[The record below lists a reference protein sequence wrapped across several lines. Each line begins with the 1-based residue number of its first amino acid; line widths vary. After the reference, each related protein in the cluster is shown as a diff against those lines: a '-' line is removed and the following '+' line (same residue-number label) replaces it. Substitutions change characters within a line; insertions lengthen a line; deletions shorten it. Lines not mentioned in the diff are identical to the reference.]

1 MNGKSI
7 QIITVFALIG
17 LVIGGVGQYV
27 DIMSDIQQAVIC
39 VISLPTFV
47 LGIMHLWKYRAG
59 EEDYPFMGY

>member
-7 QIITVFALIG
+7 QIITIFALIG
-17 LVIGGVGQYV
+17 LVIGGIGPYVGF
-27 DIMSDIQQAVIC
+27 MSDIQQALIC

-47 LGIMHLWKYRAG
+47 LGIFNLWKYRDG